1 MAIWQYDWQCVIA
14 RIEACVRQYLPDT
27 FIAPAHSLSL
37 SGDTEIENP
46 RNYIKIQVFR
56 QNVNPQEQKKGI

>member
-1 MAIWQYDWQCVIA
+1 M
-14 RIEACVRQYLPDT
+14 RQYLPDT

-37 SGDTEIENP
+37 SLSDDTEIENP

-56 QNVNPQEQKKGI
+56 QNVNPQEQKKRDIERE

>member
-1 MAIWQYDWQCVIA
+1 M
-14 RIEACVRQYLPDT
+14 RQYLPDT

-37 SGDTEIENP
+37 SDDTENENP

-56 QNVNPQEQKKGI
+56 QNVNSQEQKKRDIERE

>member
-1 MAIWQYDWQCVIA
+1 M
-14 RIEACVRQYLPDT
+14 RQYLRDT

-37 SGDTEIENP
+37 FGDTEIENP

-56 QNVNPQEQKKGI
+56 QKVNPQEQKKRDIERE

>member
-1 MAIWQYDWQCVIA
+1 M
-14 RIEACVRQYLPDT
+14 RQYLPDT

-56 QNVNPQEQKKGI
+56 QKVNPQEQKKRDIERE